1 MWGVGGAEKLHS
13 HPTALLVLHGMLW
26 SLVGSAVV
34 LEGCCSPG
42 GDAVVPG
49 GMLSP
54 REGGSG
60 LGWGRGCVGKMLSL
74 GGAAIV
80 LGGMLSPDGYGS
92 GPGRNAEP

>member
-1 MWGVGGAEKLHS
+1 M
-13 HPTALLVLHGMLW
+13 VL
-26 SLVGSAVV
+26 
-34 LEGCCSPG
+34 
-42 GDAVVPG
+42 G

-80 LGGMLSPDGYGS
+80 LGGMLSPGGYGS